1 MVASCIRNIDGYY
14 CPRCRTVCQLCTV
27 SGSPWSPTG
36 VSEIKAL
43 REGLERLK
51 EENRSLKTEGA
62 QRLYREKAILK
73 MKREV
78 SLFKESNDRLM
89 LEVES
94 LKNQLKTK

>member
-1 MVASCIRNIDGYY
+1 MSNRIQDHFGALLAKANA
-14 CPRCRTVCQLCTV
+14 
-27 SGSPWSPTG
+27 
-36 VSEIKAL
+36 EIKAL

>member
-1 MVASCIRNIDGYY
+1 MSNRIHDHLGALLTNANAV
-14 CPRCRTVCQLCTV
+14 
-27 SGSPWSPTG
+27 
-36 VSEIKAL
+36 IKAV
-43 REGLERLK
+43 REVLERLK